1 MKRLLLVLAGLF
13 LLATGA
19 RATTITAASCSLA
32 NVQTAVNSAVT
43 GDTVVVP
50 GTCSVSWA
58 SAVTIG
64 DTQGIT
70 IQASGSVTLTN
81 FGFTMAYVGA
91 PVRITGFTFTSL
103 GDGGGHARAIIQG
116 GDLASSLFR
125 IDHNT
130 FTNGGQSVFIEIYG
144 YGPSLVDH
152 NTFTGGAASEEIH
165 VRGSGND
172 SDATGW
178 TINVTPGGSLQTYIE
193 DNTFNTSSTSIYCS
207 GIQSYEG
214 ARTVVRH
221 NTFNYCQV
229 DQHGTCGAIN
239 ARWWEIYSNTFHAMG
254 QNQAAYMAL
263 RGGSG
268 VVWGNTAPDANTGAG
283 SLELTEDC
291 TSGTYPLNYQVGRG
305 INEKYSP
312 AYLWGND
319 ATLTA
324 HITSGSS
331 YVNSPPDYLVSVSQ
345 PGGLKRCQLT
355 TDIGTSSTCSTTYN
369 YTPYPYPYLG
379 GATFQITSLS
389 QSSGQIGTPLTIT
402 GVGFGAS
409 QGGSAVTFNPGITGT
424 PTSWSDT
431 SIQVR
436 VPVGMVTGS
445 IIVTVSG
452 VNSNSVSFTVLP
464 TPPTNVTV
472 SIIP

>member
-1 MKRLLLVLAGLF
+1 MRKYFLILLLVCVPS
-13 LLATGA
+13 A
-19 RATTITAASCSLA
+19 RATIITAASCSEA

-43 GDTVVVP
+43 GDTVIVP

-58 SAVTIG
+58 SAVNIG
-64 DTQGIT
+64 DSQGIT

-81 FGFTMAYVGA
+81 FGFNASYVGA
-91 PVRITGFTFTSL
+91 SMRVTGFTFTSL
-103 GDGGGHARAIIQG
+103 GDGGGHARAIIEG
-116 GDLASSLFR
+116 GDTASSLFR

-130 FTNGGQSVFIEIYG
+130 FTNGAQSVFIEIYG
-144 YGPSLVDH
+144 FGPSLVDH
-152 NTFTGGAASEEIH
+152 NTFTGGAASESVH

-172 SDATGW
+172 SDPTGW
-178 TINVTPGGSLQTYIE
+178 TLDVTPGGPLMTYIE

-239 ARWWEIYSNTFHAMG
+239 ARWWEIYDNTFHVPG
-254 QNQAAYMAL
+254 SQNQAAYMAL

-268 VVWGNTAPDANTGAG
+268 VVWGNSAPDANTGAG

-345 PGGLKRCQLT
+345 PATLKRCQLS
-355 TDIGTSSTCSTTYN
+355 TDSGTGSTCTTTYSYVP
-369 YTPYPYPYLG
+369 YTYPYPTG
-379 GATFQITSLS
+379 GPGLSITSLS
-389 QSSGQIGTPLTIT
+389 QSSGQIGTPITIT
-402 GVGFGAS
+402 GTGFGVS
-409 QGGSAVTFNPGITGT
+409 QGGSTVTFNPGITGT

-436 VPVGMVTGS
+436 IPAGMVSGNLL
-445 IIVTVSG
+445 VTVSG
-452 VNSNSVSFTVLP
+452 VTSNAVNFTILP
-464 TPPTNVTV
+464 TPPTGLTVTV
-472 SIIP
+472 I